1 MLRTRLPEMLQEAG
15 GDTLAETVDPDLV
28 AAAVGEV
35 ERLAA
40 AVRGS

>member
-1 MLRTRLPEMLQEAG
+1 MLQEAG
-15 GDTLAETVDPDLV
+15 GGAVAATVDPDLV
-28 AAAVGEV
+28 ARAVGEV

>member
-1 MLRTRLPEMLQEAG
+1 MLQEAG
-15 GDTLAETVDPDLV
+15 GDAVAAAVDPDMV
-28 AAAVGEV
+28 ARAVGEV